1 MRSVIPAKAGIQVTG
16 IRFGMRRIRTCA
28 VIPAKAGIQMNE
40 IRPDRHK
47 CGTCSVIPA
56 KAGIHLPG
64 RGAVKQLQEK
74 R

>member
-1 MRSVIPAKAGIQVTG
+1 
-16 IRFGMRRIRTCA
+16 MRRIRTCA
-28 VIPAKAGIQMNE
+28 VIPAKAGIQMKE

-64 RGAVKQLQEK
+64 RGAVKRLQEK